1 MVERGVLAFLRSGSG
16 LEFIEET
23 IQNHLSAFNAETR
36 FIKPGAPWENAY
48 VESSGGAL
56 REDLLN
62 RELFGHL
69 LEARVLGGQYRSRY
83 NTERPHS
90 SLDYRT
96 SAEFTAS
103 YAASSTLAPNVPD

>member
-1 MVERGVLAFLRSGSG
+1 MAEHCVPAFIRSGSG
-16 LEFIEET
+16 PEFIAEA
-23 IQNHLSAFNAETR
+23 IQNHLSTLGAETR

-48 VESSGGAL
+48 VESSGGTL

-69 LEARVLGGQYRSRY
+69 LEARVLGEQYGSRY

-96 SAEFTAS
+96 PAEFAASYTAS
-103 YAASSTLAPNVPD
+103 LTLGITAPN

>member
-1 MVERGVLAFLRSGSG
+1 LC
-16 LEFIEET
+16 
-23 IQNHLSAFNAETR
+23 AETR

-48 VESSGGAL
+48 VESFNGTL

-69 LEARVLGGQYRSRY
+69 LEARVLGEQYRSRY

-96 SAEFTAS
+96 TAEFAAS
-103 YAASSTLAPNVPD
+103 YPASPTLAITVPD